1 MEKIKIGIKQ
11 SKKGLICSII
21 AIVGIVVGLVMY
33 IVTTGNTN
41 GKVSI
46 VLTVIGH
53 YSSTACS
60 NLLFPVLCRRIF
72 IHNICRVFLVLHVD
86 VRVISG
92 GQHRICGS
100 RDLRYR
106 IWNPEHADR
115 GLYLLFGS
123 GSYGKYCGFFKTI
136 IINSKRRTKR

>member
-46 VLTVIGH
+46 VLIAIIAALLAATSCFLFYADGFLSIISAAFSLYCMLMFVSSQADSIG
-53 YSSTACS
+53 YAAAGISDIGYGIQSTLIVGC
-60 NLLFPVLCRRIF
+60 
-72 IHNICRVFLVLHVD
+72 ICYLAAVVTESIAVF
-86 VRVISG
+86 
-92 GQHRICGS
+92 
-100 RDLRYR
+100 
-106 IWNPEHADR
+106 
-115 GLYLLFGS
+115 
-123 GSYGKYCGFFKTI
+123 
-136 IINSKRRTKR
+136 SKQ

>member
-46 VLTVIGH
+46 VLTVI
-53 YSSTACS
+53 AIIAA
-60 NLLFPVLCRRIF
+60 LLAAISCFLFYADGFLSIIF
-72 IHNICRVFLVLHVD
+72 
-86 VRVISG
+86 
-92 GQHRICGS
+92 S
-100 RDLRYR
+100 RHL
-106 IWNPEHADR
+106 IQS
-115 GLYLLFGS
+115 FVKS
-123 GSYGKYCGFFKTI
+123 
-136 IINSKRRTKR
+136 

>member
-11 SKKGLICSII
+11 SKKGLISSII

-46 VLTVIGH
+46 VLTVI
-53 YSSTACS
+53 AIIAA
-60 NLLFPVLCRRIF
+60 LLAATSCFLFYADGFF

>member
-46 VLTVIGH
+46 VLTVLAATSCFLFYADGFLSIISAAFSLYCMLMFVSSQADSIG
-53 YSSTACS
+53 YAAAGISDIGYGIQSTLIVGC
-60 NLLFPVLCRRIF
+60 
-72 IHNICRVFLVLHVD
+72 ICYLAAVVTESIAVF
-86 VRVISG
+86 
-92 GQHRICGS
+92 
-100 RDLRYR
+100 
-106 IWNPEHADR
+106 
-115 GLYLLFGS
+115 
-123 GSYGKYCGFFKTI
+123 
-136 IINSKRRTKR
+136 SKQ